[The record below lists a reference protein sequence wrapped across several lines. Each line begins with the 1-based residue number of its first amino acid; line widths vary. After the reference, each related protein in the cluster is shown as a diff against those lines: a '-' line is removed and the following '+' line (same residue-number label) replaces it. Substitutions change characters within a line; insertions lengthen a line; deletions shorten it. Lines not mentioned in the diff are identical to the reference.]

1 VKVKIIVN
9 PYANR
14 WRAQKRIPAIETSFI
29 TVGLPYDLIRIPE
42 AGGGKQEAMKAV
54 DEGYDAVVAAGGDGT
69 VSEVVNGL
77 IERAGDKATL
87 PLGVLPVGTGN
98 DFNAMARLPNDL
110 LASAQIIADGQTRQV
125 DAGRITMDGAVHY
138 FDNNCALAMEPMVT
152 IENLQMT
159 RLRGNLRYVIA
170 LIRALMKLKAWH
182 MSVSW
187 EGGGY
192 EGPLYLMSVCNSPR
206 TGGIFKMAPEAR
218 MDDGLLDYVVAPDVS
233 KLTVISLLPRLIA
246 GTHIHHPKVTFGKSS
261 WLKAES
267 EPGTPIHA
275 DGEVLG
281 ASFKKISYET
291 LPGKI
296 TLLSPSDNG
305 SGPLVNNK

>member
-1 VKVKIIVN
+1 MKVKIIVN

-14 WRAQKRIPAIETSFI
+14 WRAKKRIPAIEASFAS
-29 TVGLPYDLIRIPE
+29 VGLPYDLVRIVG
-42 AGGGKQEAMKAV
+42 AGGGKQEAIKAV
-54 DEGYDAVVAAGGDGT
+54 DQGYDAVIAAGGDGT

-77 IERAGDKATL
+77 IERSGDGETL

-110 LASAQIIADGQTRQV
+110 LTSAQVICDGQTRQL
-125 DAGRITMDGAVHY
+125 DAGRITMDGVVHY

-170 LIRALMKLKAWH
+170 VIRALTKLKAWH
-182 MSVSW
+182 MRISW
-187 EGGGY
+187 EGGDY
-192 EGPLYLMSVCNSPR
+192 EGPLYLLSVCNSPR
-206 TGGIFKMAPEAR
+206 TGGIFTMAPLAR
-218 MDDGLLDYVVAPDVS
+218 MDDGLLDYVFAPEIP
-233 KLTVISLLPRLIA
+233 KLTVLSLLPKLIK
-246 GTHIHHPKVTFGKSS
+246 GTHIHHPEVTTGKSP
-261 WLKAES
+261 WLRAES

-281 ASFKKISYET
+281 TSVREVVYEI

-296 TLLSPSDNG
+296 TLLSPSSNG
-305 SGPLVNNK
+305 SGPR